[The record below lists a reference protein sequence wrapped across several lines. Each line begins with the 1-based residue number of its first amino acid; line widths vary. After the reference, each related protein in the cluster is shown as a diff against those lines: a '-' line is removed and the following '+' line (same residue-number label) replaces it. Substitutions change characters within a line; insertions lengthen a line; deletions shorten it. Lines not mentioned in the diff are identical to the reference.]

1 MIAEFYDGKLSL
13 ASNVVNLNCKKK
25 KKKKKKKNTCKKKKK
40 KKKKIPCHNKRQL
53 LCLMP
58 LIVSD

>member
-25 KKKKKKKNTCKKKKK
+25 KKKKKKNSVSQQKATS
-40 KKKKIPCHNKRQL
+40 L
-53 LCLMP
+53 LNAFNCFR
-58 LIVSD
+58 LISW

>member
-25 KKKKKKKNTCKKKKK
+25 KKKPFKTKGNF
-40 KKKKIPCHNKRQL
+40 
-53 LCLMP
+53 
-58 LIVSD
+58 SA

>member
-25 KKKKKKKNTCKKKKK
+25 KKKKIRVTTKDNF
-40 KKKKIPCHNKRQL
+40 
-53 LCLMP
+53 
-58 LIVSD
+58 SA

>member
-25 KKKKKKKNTCKKKKK
+25 KKKKKKKKIRVTKKD
-40 KKKKIPCHNKRQL
+40 NF
-53 LCLMP
+53 
-58 LIVSD
+58 SA

>member
-25 KKKKKKKNTCKKKKK
+25 KKKKKKFRVPKKG
-40 KKKKIPCHNKRQL
+40 NF
-53 LCLMP
+53 
-58 LIVSD
+58 SA

>member
-25 KKKKKKKNTCKKKKK
+25 KKKKKKKKFRVTTKGNF
-40 KKKKIPCHNKRQL
+40 
-53 LCLMP
+53 
-58 LIVSD
+58 SA

>member
-25 KKKKKKKNTCKKKKK
+25 KKKKKKNSVSQKKATS
-40 KKKKIPCHNKRQL
+40 L
-53 LCLMP
+53 LNAFNCFR
-58 LIVSD
+58 LISW

>member
-25 KKKKKKKNTCKKKKK
+25 KKKKKKLRVTTKGN
-40 KKKKIPCHNKRQL
+40 L
-53 LCLMP
+53 
-58 LIVSD
+58 SA

>member
-25 KKKKKKKNTCKKKKK
+25 KKKKKFRVTTKGNF
-40 KKKKIPCHNKRQL
+40 
-53 LCLMP
+53 
-58 LIVSD
+58 SA

>member
-25 KKKKKKKNTCKKKKK
+25 KKKKKKKFRVPKKG
-40 KKKKIPCHNKRQL
+40 NF
-53 LCLMP
+53 
-58 LIVSD
+58 SA